1 MAQNAAK
8 KCSLL
13 IPHEIEV
20 SSARLQESGMD
31 RRKFPPEGEASDVME
46 LLKAA
51 SEQLAVGEMLHSPAF
66 NLFNVMSA
74 VEIGDPRLDAGDIFL
89 ESPELIFYRRRLQ

>member
-1 MAQNAAK
+1 MN
-8 KCSLL
+8 
-13 IPHEIEV
+13 
-20 SSARLQESGMD
+20 SARLQESGMD
-31 RRKFPPEGEASDVME
+31 RREAPPESEALDVMG

-74 VEIGDPRLDAGDIFL
+74 VEIGDPRLDAGDIL
-89 ESPELIFYRRRLQ
+89 LGSPEFIFHRRRLQ